1 VLGKL
6 IDGRLTFAPE
16 PATRRYRISGT
27 ASLGNVLDAIVERG
41 WVPLGWRART
51 GSTHFAP
58 LQMLG
63 LVRKRAA

>member
-1 VLGKL
+1 MHLHPAMVDSPDSTTGGAAGVMAGSQQGGNWNVAAETHWT
-6 IDGRLTFAPE
+6 DGGFR
-16 PATRRYRISGT
+16 
-27 ASLGNVLDAIVERG
+27 
-41 WVPLGWRART
+41 WRART